1 GAFAWASRLP
11 AAAPLAYV
19 VPVLATVG
27 IIFAA
32 VYMLWMYQRVFFGE
46 ITTANRELKDLTRR
60 EWAVLL
66 PVLLFI
72 VWIGV
77 YPRPFTGMT
86 EATAEALI
94 AQVRSKAAATVAGP
108 MAR

>member
-1 GAFAWASRLP
+1 
-11 AAAPLAYV
+11 V
-19 VPVLATVG
+19 C
-27 IIFAA
+27 
-32 VYMLWMYQRVFFGE
+32 FGE
-46 ITTANRELKDLTRR
+46 ITNEANRRLADLTGR

-86 EATAEALI
+86 EASVQALI
-94 AQVRSKAAATVAGP
+94 TQVQSKVAAAPGG
-108 MAR
+108 R